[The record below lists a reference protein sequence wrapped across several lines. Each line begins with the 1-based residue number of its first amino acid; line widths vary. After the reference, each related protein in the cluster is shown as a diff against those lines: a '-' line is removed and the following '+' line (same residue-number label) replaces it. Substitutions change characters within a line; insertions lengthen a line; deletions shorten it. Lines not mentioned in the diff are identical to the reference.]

1 MEEKKAVKNF
11 LIILAVVL
19 VCGVAVYFLTRA
31 FVSKDL
37 FTKKDDDED
46 KIQEVTTSYDT
57 AIVGTMLNR
66 PVKEYYVLV
75 YDQVED
81 NGYNNLGI
89 TYKTDHSDSLPLY
102 YVDLSN
108 PLNKEHVGEKTDVS
122 GSVKDMVFGE
132 LTLLRVKDGK
142 ITKTIT
148 DYDKVIKELDVELT
162 SY

>member
-89 TYKTDHSDSLPLY
+89 TYKTDHSDGLPLY

-108 PLNKEHVGEKTDVS
+108 TLNKEHVGDTTDVS

-148 DYDKVIKELDVELT
+148 DYDQVIKELDVELT

>member
-46 KIQEVTTSYDT
+46 KIVEVTTSYDT

-75 YDQVED
+75 YDQEED
-81 NGYNNLGI
+81 NGYNNIGI
-89 TYKTDHSDSLPLY
+89 TYKTDHSDGLPLY

-132 LTLLRVKDGK
+132 FTLLRVKDGK

>member
-19 VCGVAVYFLTRA
+19 VCGIAVYFLTRA

-37 FTKKDDDED
+37 FTKKDDDKD
-46 KIQEVTTSYDT
+46 KIVEVTTSYDT

-75 YDQVED
+75 YDQKED
-81 NGYNNLGI
+81 NGYNNIGI
-89 TYKTDHSDSLPLY
+89 SYTSDHSDGLPLY
-102 YVDLSN
+102 YVDLAN
-108 PLNKEHVGEKTDVS
+108 PLNKEHVGDKTDVS

>member
-1 MEEKKAVKNF
+1 MEEKKAVRNF

-37 FTKKDDDED
+37 FTKKEDDED

-57 AIVGTMLNR
+57 AIVGTILNR

-75 YDQVED
+75 YDQVEN
-81 NGYNNLGI
+81 NGYNNLGVKY
-89 TYKTDHSDSLPLY
+89 TSGSSDEIPLY

-108 PLNKEHVGEKTDVS
+108 PLNKSHVGDKTDVS
-122 GSVKDMVFGE
+122 GSIKDMVFGE
-132 LTLLRVKDGK
+132 FTLLRVKDGK

-148 DYDKVIKELDVELT
+148 DYEKAIKELNVEF
-162 SY
+162 